1 MILFSIT
8 PNLIHTFLR
17 RPALVQS
24 SLVIPNRFASSRCVA
39 STLRSLRRTYHS
51 LCKSSNDFKRSSLA
65 FHARP
70 IHINKIFSHALAM
83 DSCQGD
89 NAHEPV
95 QICFGKASPF
105 SKNWANPL
113 ALLVV
118 VVLLAAAVV
127 VLNAR
132 TEERASRCNKD
143 ICMCVYGKERGL
155 LVGQYVK
162 AQQRQATTTPTTV
175 VKDSAPPHKAPLLLH
190 NATTFA
196 SFKKIWVVTKRQVQ
210 PSQ

>member
-8 PNLIHTFLR
+8 PHLLHTFLR

-70 IHINKIFSHALAM
+70 IHSNKIFSHAVLAM

-143 ICMCVYGKERGL
+143 ICICVYGVLYMERKGGCRSGNMSRL
-155 LVGQYVK
+155 NKDKPLPPCR
-162 AQQRQATTTPTTV
+162 AQ
-175 VKDSAPPHKAPLLLH
+175 LH
-190 NATTFA
+190 HTQSTAA
-196 SFKKIWVVTKRQVQ
+196 AA
-210 PSQ
+210 

>member
-1 MILFSIT
+1 MLLLLLLSDLVPLIAIPL
-8 PNLIHTFLR
+8 LIHTFLR

-70 IHINKIFSHALAM
+70 IHSNKLFSHVLPM
-83 DSCQGD
+83 DSCRDG

-118 VVLLAAAVV
+118 VVVVLLAAAVV

-143 ICMCVYGKERGL
+143 ICVYVCMYCICMEREGGCRGNVSRL
-155 LVGQYVK
+155 NKDKPLAVGGG
-162 AQQRQATTTPTTV
+162 
-175 VKDSAPPHKAPLLLH
+175 
-190 NATTFA
+190 
-196 SFKKIWVVTKRQVQ
+196 WWWCRQVL
-210 PSQ
+210 SSTHKSAAAAAAA